1 MPLLQI
7 ALDLWEEREALELA
21 RRLAPCADI
30 LEVGTTLLLA
40 CGLRI
45 VQRLRDLVGDRVLLF
60 VDAKIVD
67 AGEEEAEAVFQH
79 GADIVSV
86 LGGASRPTLEGVWK
100 AARRWGRRWMVD
112 TIDLPLGSLEKMA
125 LLKELQ
131 PDFVGLHLPH
141 DVVREEERAWQNV
154 EFSSFPWQDFPLLVA
169 GGITPRT
176 LPRIL
181 AFFHP
186 EVVVVGSA
194 ITRSSYPEEVARTM
208 RRMLDECSGESC

>member
-7 ALDLWEEREALELA
+7 ALDLWEEHEALELA
-21 RRLAPCADI
+21 RRLGPYADI

-40 CGLRI
+40 CGLSI
-45 VQRLRDLVGDRVLLF
+45 VQRLRDLLGGRVPLF

-67 AGEEEAEAVFQH
+67 AGEEEAEAVFRH

-86 LGGASRPTLEGVWK
+86 LGGAFRPTLEGVRK
-100 AARRWGRRWMVD
+100 VARRWGKRWMVD
-112 TIDLPLGSLEKMA
+112 TIDLPLGFLEKAA
-125 LLKELQ
+125 LLQELR

-141 DVVREEERAWQNV
+141 DVAREDERAWQEV
-154 EFSSFPWQDFPLLVA
+154 GFSSFPWRDFPLLVA

-176 LPRIL
+176 LPGIL

-194 ITRSSYPEEVARTM
+194 ITRSPHPEEVARTM
-208 RRMLDECSGESC
+208 RRMLDEYSGEGC

>member
-7 ALDLWEEREALELA
+7 ALDLWEEHEALELA
-21 RRLAPCADI
+21 CRLASCADI

-45 VQRLRDLVGDRVLLF
+45 VQRLRDLLGDRVLIF

-67 AGEEEAEAVFQH
+67 AGEEEAEAVFRH

-86 LGGASRPTLEGVWK
+86 LGGASRPTLEGVRK
-100 AARRWGRRWMVD
+100 VARRWGKRWMVD
-112 TIDLPLGSLEKMA
+112 TIDLPLDFLEKA
-125 LLKELQ
+125 TLLRELR
-131 PDFVGLHLPH
+131 PDLVGLHLPH
-141 DVVREEERAWQNV
+141 DVIREEERAWQNV

-181 AFFHP
+181 ALFHP

-194 ITRSSYPEEVARTM
+194 ITRSSHPEEVARTM

>member
-7 ALDLWEEREALELA
+7 ALDLWEEHEALELA

-40 CGLRI
+40 CGLGI
-45 VQRLRDLVGDRVLLF
+45 VRRLRDLLGGRVLLF

-67 AGEEEAEAVFQH
+67 AGEEEAEAVFRH

-86 LGGASRPTLEGVWK
+86 LGGASRPTLEGVRK
-100 AARRWGRRWMVD
+100 VASRWGKRWMVD
-112 TIDLPLGSLEKMA
+112 TIDLPLGFLEKA
-125 LLKELQ
+125 TLLRELR

-141 DVVREEERAWQNV
+141 DVAREDERAWQEV
-154 EFSSFPWQDFPLLVA
+154 EFSSFPWRDFPLLVA
-169 GGITPRT
+169 GGITPWN
-176 LPRIL
+176 LPGIL

-194 ITRSSYPEEVARTM
+194 ITRSPHPEEVARTM
-208 RRMLDECSGESC
+208 RRILDEYSGESR